1 MKTNKRWFFV
11 FSFMAIFS
19 VGQVCAIWE
28 GINNDDEEEIPI
40 EQEEDGDR
48 EEDEGDD

>member
-1 MKTNKRWFFV
+1 MKTNNRWFLI

-28 GINNDDEEEIPI
+28 GVNNEDEEDSPI
-40 EQEEDGDR
+40 EQEEGGDGD
-48 EEDEGDD
+48 EDERDD

>member
-1 MKTNKRWFFV
+1 MKTNNRWFLI

-28 GINNDDEEEIPI
+28 GIDNDDEDENPI

-48 EEDEGDD
+48 GEDESDD